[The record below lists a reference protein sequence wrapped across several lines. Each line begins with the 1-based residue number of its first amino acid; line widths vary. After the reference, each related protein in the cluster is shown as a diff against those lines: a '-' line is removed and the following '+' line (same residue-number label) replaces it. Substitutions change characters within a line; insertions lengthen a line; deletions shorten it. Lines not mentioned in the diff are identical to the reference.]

1 MKPYFDYFGNLNSII
16 SKEPKCFFC
25 SSKENLQI
33 HHVFGNSLRDKS
45 TKYGLYVFLCPRCH
59 RELHFGESSR
69 SMTDELKSVAQ
80 EAFERK
86 YGKEKF
92 LKEFH
97 ANFKKEIP
105 SIEIGSMDDL
115 ANGLKD
121 GKIK

>member
-1 MKPYFDYFGNLNSII
+1 MSYFDDFDNLNSII
-16 SKEPKCFFC
+16 SKERKCFFC
-25 SSKENLQI
+25 GSREKLEI
-33 HHVFGNSLRDKS
+33 HHVFGGSLREKS
-45 TKYGLYVFLCPRCH
+45 TKYGLFVFLCQKCH
-59 RELHFGESSR
+59 KNLHFGANSR
-69 SMTDELKSVAQ
+69 SMTDKLKSVAQ

-115 ANGLKD
+115 ANGLKE